1 MSPKKGFADY
11 VAICGPTLRR
21 LLTKLEFDDSESLGE
36 SDRIKEENMQRRRWL
51 ILENLAS
58 ISSVANVFVASSVW
72 LELLGIIAGFF
83 KFTKLHLSRQGAA
96 KVLTRLIWDPST
108 GTVIGKKLGL
118 SLNKDY
124 IKLVLTNFA
133 ALILGPLL
141 QKFLP
146 LPLLTIIKDMGAEV
160 MLQAFDNDCENPELI
175 WNASLREELKNA
187 VTAELEPVF
196 SSCTPNDLDKFAID
210 SMFEL
215 KYKQLED
222 ELNIGGVYVRLF
234 LMDTS
239 CQLRDPSGFLEML
252 LFHWARL
259 IEFLIEG
266 QSELMMSSIASNSQD
281 SLQDITKACVS
292 LCSHSYLCVKL
303 APLGIMK
310 KSVIYLHKF
319 NEKGLCHYQLLSVF
333 RLLQAAITQRVNVE
347 SLLNSSDPD
356 GKNGIVDGL
365 MKSIGTGKL
374 HPKCSLM
381 LRTMKDITNDLLGE
395 VEKKERTFY
404 LQTTITAQMNP
415 SIHPKALALAP
426 SPAPGT
432 DPVKKMEKLAGDD
445 PLSML
450 LGNHNQSSSVNN
462 AAKLAPNNGTKSVK
476 QTFTNNPLSPN
487 TTQKHVSSDVVYQP
501 TSTNHSTRSQNIAT
515 VYKPKTT
522 ATPLQ
527 STPSVAPSGTNLSV
541 STVYKPKAAST
552 PVQSNSS
559 SIYNPLVSSVQSNH
573 PTVYKPKPTVTPGS
587 YQSSTIVQT
596 LYKHPVPQGRG
607 IKPLRNQGT
616 MQNKNVAHPPL
627 PFKTDANI
635 MNINSPS
642 NVNVQRPNHVALPG
656 NQSISLGGNPSHPE
670 TISKTTLSTKN
681 VTAERNQSHYTKM
694 NPATDSNPLNSHSA
708 PNQVQASQSAGNST
722 FQQISSASKNHPMY
736 TPNHYVNTDV
746 TTKYPASYSQRSA
759 LHVNYITN
767 QQNHASQIAPQLSS
781 SNAPQHYHSSQMGS
795 QFNYNN
801 NNNNNVTQQLNN
813 TSNATQQY
821 YGSQQLMNPQLKNN
835 NSVSQQ
841 YNGSPTVNQMN
852 HPINFPQP
860 HYGAHM
866 GPTLN
871 VNNNLVSH
879 LSYSSQSG
887 QQVSSY
893 QHMQLQADIPTV
905 SNHVP
910 FEQNTQQPYNS
921 MVSSNDNLMSQRMHN
936 NQHYLEERVTPPV
949 DPKVLATERMNSSD
963 GAPGSAKGRKKFLSS
978 VLSCGLLQFLID
990 DVLENPTLDD
1000 DVDEPESVKEY
1011 AVEILNLLLM
1021 DPGYGLMFYLVLNS
1035 LANFEKYKDKVLGV

>member
-1 MSPKKGFADY
+1 MSPKKGFADS
-11 VAICGPTLRR
+11 VANCGPTLRR

-51 ILENLAS
+51 IVENLAS

-72 LELLGIIAGFF
+72 LELLGIIAGSF
-83 KFTKLHLSRQGAA
+83 KFTKLQLNRQGAT

-118 SLNKDY
+118 SLNKHY
-124 IKLVLTNFA
+124 INLILTKFA
-133 ALILGPLL
+133 ALFLGPLL

-146 LPLLTIIKDMGAEV
+146 LPLLTIIKDMGPEV

-175 WNASLREELKNA
+175 WNVSLREELKNA
-187 VTAELEPVF
+187 VTAELDPVF
-196 SSCTPNDLDKFAID
+196 SSCVPNDLDKFAID

-222 ELNIGGVYVRLF
+222 ELNVGGVYVRLF

-266 QSELMMSSIASNSQD
+266 RSELEMSSIASNSQD

-319 NEKGLCHYQLLSVF
+319 NEKGLCHYQSLSVF
-333 RLLQAAITQRVNVE
+333 TLLQAAITQRVNVE

-356 GKNGIVDGL
+356 GKNGIVDAL

-381 LRTMKDITNDLLGE
+381 LRTMKDITNDVLGE
-395 VEKKERTFY
+395 VEKKDTNFY
-404 LQTTITAQMNP
+404 LQTTNP
-415 SIHPKALALAP
+415 KVLALTP

-432 DPVKKMEKLAGDD
+432 DPVKKMERLAGDD
-445 PLSML
+445 PLSMI
-450 LGNHNQSSSVNN
+450 LGNQQQSSSVNS
-462 AAKLAPNNGTKSVK
+462 AAKQLAPINGTKVVK
-476 QTFTNNPLSPN
+476 QTANNSFSSN
-487 TTQKHVSSDVVYQP
+487 TTQKHISSDVGVYQP
-501 TSTNHSTRSQNIAT
+501 TSTNHSARLQNIA
-515 VYKPKTT
+515 
-522 ATPLQ
+522 
-527 STPSVAPSGTNLSV
+527 

-552 PVQSNSS
+552 PVQPNSS
-559 SIYNPLVSSVQSNH
+559 TIYNPLVSSVQSNH
-573 PTVYKPKPTVTPGS
+573 PTVYKPKPTVTP
-587 YQSSTIVQT
+587 
-596 LYKHPVPQGRG
+596 
-607 IKPLRNQGT
+607 
-616 MQNKNVAHPPL
+616 
-627 PFKTDANI
+627 
-635 MNINSPS
+635 
-642 NVNVQRPNHVALPG
+642 QRPNHIAIPG
-656 NQSISLGGNPSHPE
+656 HQSISLGGNPSHPE
-670 TISKTTLSTKN
+670 TISKATLSTKN
-681 VTAERNQSHYTKM
+681 VTADRNQSHYAKM
-694 NPATDSNPLNSHSA
+694 TPATDSNPLNSRSA
-708 PNQVQASQSAGNST
+708 PNQVQASQSTGNST
-722 FQQISSASKNHPMY
+722 LQQIGSASKIHPKY
-736 TPNHYVNTDV
+736 TPRKNVNTGM
-746 TTKYPASYSQRSA
+746 TTKYPASYSQQSA

-767 QQNHASQIAPQLSS
+767 QQNHTSQIAPQLGKS
-781 SNAPQHYHSSQMGS
+781 SNAPQHYYQNSQMGS
-795 QFNYNN
+795 QLNYNNN
-801 NNNNNVTQQLNN
+801 NNNNNVTQNLNN
-813 TSNATQQY
+813 TPNATQQY

-835 NSVSQQ
+835 YSVSQQ
-841 YNGSPTVNQMN
+841 YNGSQMVNQMN
-852 HPINFPQP
+852 HPNNVPQQY
-860 HYGAHM
+860 YGAHL
-866 GPTLN
+866 GPTMH
-871 VNNNLVSH
+871 VNNNLASH
-879 LSYSSQSG
+879 LSYKSQSG

-893 QHMQLQADIPTV
+893 QHMQLQVDVPIV
-905 SNHVP
+905 SNHVTY
-910 FEQNTQQPYNS
+910 EQNTQQPSNS
-921 MVSSNDNLMSQRMHN
+921 MVSSNDNIMSQRMHN
-936 NQHYLEERVTPPV
+936 NQHYLKERVTPPI

-963 GAPGSAKGRKKFLSS
+963 AAPGSAKGRKKFLTS

-1021 DPGYGLMFYLVLNS
+1021 DPGYGLMFYLVLSS
-1035 LANFEKYKDKVLGV
+1035 LANWEKYKDKVLDVQDK